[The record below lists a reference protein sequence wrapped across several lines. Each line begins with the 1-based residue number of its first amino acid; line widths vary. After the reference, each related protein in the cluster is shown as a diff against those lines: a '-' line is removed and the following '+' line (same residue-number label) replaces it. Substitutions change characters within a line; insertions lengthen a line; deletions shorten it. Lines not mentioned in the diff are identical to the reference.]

1 MFYVSRSNNIH
12 HTLSF
17 LGGVM
22 SRRIVECVPNISE
35 GRNRNI
41 IDAVVKAAGGVV
53 GATVLDVDPGAATNR
68 TVITVAGE
76 PEAVLEAAFLIV
88 EKAGQLIDMRV
99 HKGAH
104 PRHGATD
111 VCPFVPVSG
120 VTMDECVEL
129 ARRLGERVGRE
140 LGIPVYLYEF
150 AAPNPGRSKL
160 PDIRVGEYEALK
172 DKLGR
177 DEWAPDFG
185 PNHWNDLVARTGVCT
200 IGARNFLIAYN
211 VNVNSR
217 DTSLAKEVALA
228 IRDSGR
234 PARTS
239 DWKFARDPNGRKITE
254 KGRLECCK
262 ATGWYIEEYG
272 TSQVTMN
279 LTDTSVTPL
288 HVAYEV
294 TREEVEKLG
303 GVVTGSEIVGLV
315 PLSSMIDAGR
325 FYLEKQN
332 SGLSGVGKQAVTTGQ
347 PEKDLV
353 EIAIRSM
360 GLRDVAPF
368 DPREKIIE
376 YMIGDDSVNLSGMS
390 CRDFCD
396 QLSVDSPAP
405 GGGSAAAL
413 AGALST
419 ALVSMVANLT
429 VKNRDYRGQWEEM
442 RRLAPLA
449 QEMKENLLAAID
461 DDTRAFNGWMEAARS
476 GGDVQAA
483 VREAVEV
490 PLRVLRLSR
499 QAAELAGF
507 VAERGLR
514 ASVSDSG
521 VAASA
526 ARTAAEGA
534 CLNVLINLGEILD
547 DGYRQSVKAEALALL
562 GETVS
567 SACDTFNR
575 IRKTLESKADRRE
588 AQ

>member
-1 MFYVSRSNNIH
+1 
-12 HTLSF
+12 
-17 LGGVM
+17 M

-35 GRNRNI
+35 GRNKAV
-41 IDAVVKAAGGVV
+41 IDAVVKAASAVK
-53 GATVLDVDPGAATNR
+53 GAAVLDVDPGAATNR
-68 TVITVAGE
+68 TVITIAGE
-76 PEAVLEAAFLIV
+76 PEAVLESAFRLI
-88 EKAGQLIDMRV
+88 EKAGELIDMRV
-99 HKGAH
+99 QKGAH

-120 VTMDECVEL
+120 VSMDDCVEL
-129 ARRLGERVGRE
+129 ARRLGERVGGE

-150 AAPNPGRSKL
+150 AATRPGRCKL
-160 PDIRVGEYEALK
+160 PDIRAGEYEALK

-177 DEWAPDFG
+177 EEWAPDFG
-185 PNHWNDLVARTGVCT
+185 PNRWDDKVAKTGVCT

-217 DTSLAKEVALA
+217 DTSIAKEAALA
-228 IRDSGR
+228 IRDSGK

-239 DWKFARDPNGRKITE
+239 DWKFARDAQGNKIQE
-254 KGRLECCK
+254 KGRLDCCK

-288 HVAYEV
+288 HVAYET

-315 PLSSMIDAGR
+315 PLSSMLDAGR
-325 FYLEKQN
+325 YFIEKQN
-332 SGLSGVGKQAVTTGQ
+332 RGLSATGKQAVTTGQ
-347 PEKDLV
+347 PERELV
-353 EIAIRSM
+353 ETAIRSM

-368 DPREKIIE
+368 NPREKIIE
-376 YMIGDDSVNLSGMS
+376 YMVSDGSVNLSGMS

-396 QLSVDSPAP
+396 QLSIDSPAP

-413 AGALST
+413 AGALSS

-429 VKNRDYRGQWEEM
+429 VKNRDCRMNWQEM
-442 RRLAPLA
+442 CELAPRA
-449 QEMKENLLAAID
+449 QAIKENLLAAID
-461 DDTRAFNGWMEAARS
+461 DDTRAFNGWMDAARS

-483 VREAVEV
+483 IREAVEV

-499 QAAELAGF
+499 EAAEMA
-507 VAERGLR
+507 VAVTERGMQ

-534 CLNVLINLGEILD
+534 CLNVLINLGEID
-547 DGYRQSVKAEALALL
+547 DASYRETVRTEALGLL
-562 GETVS
+562 DETVAIS
-567 SACDTFNR
+567 TRIFNGIRSA
-575 IRKTLESKADRRE
+575 LEVRAERGAEK
-588 AQ
+588 